1 MQKISK
7 FILISSISLC
17 VLISTASG
25 ADYTGKSTV
34 TTDPTKSTYYNNDLQ
49 NNGALSAAAKEY
61 AKSNPKEAQKIIG
74 QNGEQCGIQCAK
86 AMEAAAAASKKGSS
100 SSTDYSSDNILGQYN
115 SDLREGN
122 VDMNTVADVIIAMV
136 EVLIGIA
143 GTVAVF
149 SLIYHGLQMQI
160 NSGITGD
167 SSGVDKAKKGM
178 IDAGIGFVI
187 AISAWFLVTRAVD
200 LLNFVS

>member
-1 MQKISK
+1 MINKILVVLKLSICFLIIFNVGYLNGYWTTYSK
-7 FILISSISLC
+7 SNATSGAQYYDNNPSSL
-17 VLISTASG
+17 TAS
-25 ADYTGKSTV
+25 
-34 TTDPTKSTYYNNDLQ
+34 Q
-49 NNGALSAAAKEY
+49 
-61 AKSNPKEAQKIIG
+61 QKVLNEKYG
-74 QNGEQCGIQCAK
+74 GD
-86 AMEAAAAASKKGSS
+86 ASKVTDDGKCWNICRSTLDAGGSNARVSANWSS

-167 SSGVDKAKKGM
+167 SSGVDKAKKWM
-178 IDAGIGFVI
+178 IDAWIGFVI